1 MGNRIELR
9 HLRYFLAVAEE
20 LHFRKAAERLYI
32 SQPGLS
38 RQIKQMEG
46 DLGLQLFTRDNK
58 KVQLTEVGQYLK
70 TETSLLLK
78 NLDDSIKHAQ
88 MLQIGQE
95 GKVSIGYVGSAMQ
108 NIIPALL
115 IKCRELYPNIRFSL
129 KEMDN
134 DSQVKAAMN
143 KTIDLGFVRLQ
154 QSHSY
159 LEFKPVL
166 KDTFSLVLPKDHR
179 VNNSNFKNLKQ
190 LENDAFILFDKAY
203 SPSYYER
210 VMSLFEDAGFAPKV
224 SHHTVHA
231 NTIFRLVENHFGV
244 AIIPTSLKEGYA
256 TDAQFIELKNIKQR
270 AILSAM
276 WHSNNRNPILNKVLE
291 LL

>member
-1 MGNRIELR
+1 
-9 HLRYFLAVAEE
+9 
-20 LHFRKAAERLYI
+20 
-32 SQPGLS
+32 
-38 RQIKQMEG
+38 MEN

-78 NLDDSIKHAQ
+78 NLDDSLKHAQ

-95 GKVSIGYVGSAMQ
+95 GKITIGYVGSAMQ
-108 NIIPALL
+108 NIIPTLL
-115 IKCRELYPNIRFSL
+115 IKCRELYPNLRFSL
-129 KEMDN
+129 NEMDN

-143 KTIDLGFVRLQ
+143 KSIDLGFVRLQ
-154 QSHSY
+154 QSQHY

-166 KDTFSLVLPKDHR
+166 KDTFSLVLPNNHR
-179 VNNSNFKNLKQ
+179 VNSANFKNLKQ
-190 LENDAFILFDKAY
+190 LEKDAFILFDKAY

-210 VMSLFEDAGFAPKV
+210 VMSLFEDAGFSPKV

-256 TDAQFIELKNIKQR
+256 TNAQFIELTNIKQR

-276 WHSNNRNPILNKVLE
+276 WHTGNRNPILDKVLE